1 MAGRPAGPSCPAGP
15 PALGAVCSGPYLS
28 PAPLAGISRRHLSPA
43 DTHKL
48 PRSFTRPG
56 PWVARDELN
65 SVYFSGQSWGGLCPH
80 GILRLQSPP
89 VRLISRFWVIPL
101 SVPGAPPA
109 PAGGSD
115 WRGLRGQPRAP
126 EAVWGGT
133 DPSAEP
139 SSPCSRL
146 SASSW
151 GTQRSLLG
159 PPPGPFSGFPWVAQ
173 VHFLPSPHL
182 RAFSH
187 FLSRERKGGTKT
199 SM

>member
-126 EAVWGGT
+126 EAVWGGLILQQSR
-133 DPSAEP
+133 PHLAPGFLPVAGERSAH
-139 SSPCSRL
+139 CS
-146 SASSW
+146 
-151 GTQRSLLG
+151 G
-159 PPPGPFSGFPWVAQ
+159 PPPPALSQG
-173 VHFLPSPHL
+173 SPGLLKCIFYPHP
-182 RAFSH
+182 
-187 FLSRERKGGTKT
+187 T
-199 SM
+199 